1 MGKLDLSEWY
11 TRGYFDPTAGEAI
24 SRVMFAEELR
34 TARAAKK
41 LSAAADKVKQSKGP
55 SRPAKAE

>member
-1 MGKLDLSEWY
+1 MGKVDLSEWY

-24 SRVMFAEELR
+24 SRVMFEEELR

-41 LSAAADKVKQSKGP
+41 LSAAAGKVKQPKGS

>member
-1 MGKLDLSEWY
+1 MKIDLSDWY

-24 SRVMFAEELR
+24 SRVMFEEDLR
-34 TARAAKK
+34 AARAAKK
-41 LSAAADKVKQSKGP
+41 PSAAADKVKQLKGS